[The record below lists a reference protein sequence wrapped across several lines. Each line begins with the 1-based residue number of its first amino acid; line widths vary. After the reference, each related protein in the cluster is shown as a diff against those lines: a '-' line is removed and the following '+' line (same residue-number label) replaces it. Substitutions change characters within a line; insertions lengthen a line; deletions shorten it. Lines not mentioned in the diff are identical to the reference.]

1 MNRRPTL
8 LILSATTLALSIAWI
23 ALDAPDAPRV
33 PEVTKTTTAPVPAG
47 APTTAMAATDAGR
60 EELDPRAPRAE
71 VAGLLSAPAGS
82 AFEFSLDNRGT
93 SEIVDSDGRVLQTM
107 EVRLQGELAIEI
119 LDRRGDEFVMRA
131 ALARAEVAQTVGGV
145 EQSAETNGA
154 LAATL
159 QRNVW
164 LRAHAD
170 GSLLGL
176 RFDAAA
182 TPEERNRVRAL
193 WSTLLVVAPLPL
205 RPSWDAEQSD
215 ALGRVVAS
223 YVLASA
229 EGEAAVIERVARRCL
244 ADAGEGGT
252 MPSLEGRARYEFDAD
267 AGWWRR
273 VELDESALIEIRE
286 AGWTVLNR
294 QALTCELRAQRRGT
308 ALGCDWESE
317 WSPAD
322 GAADR
327 LLSAQNAR
335 EREMR
340 ERLGARSFDEL
351 VGDLA
356 ALMEA
361 GDLADPRLV
370 AARDELAWF
379 LRLHPEAVEELA
391 RLALAQPRP
400 SELAAALIDALGRAG
415 NAEAQALL
423 AEWIAGDDA
432 EFARHGVVALIG
444 LREPGPEVLAAA
456 ARWLGDDSQPELQT
470 TALLALGA
478 VSHAAGSHSGGQAAF
493 DHVMAWKQHAIE
505 TDRLPE
511 WIEALG
517 NSGSPQVVD
526 AVRAYLDHEDASIR
540 ASAVHA
546 LRLVFVPA
554 VSELAGER
562 GRADL
567 AAGVRERAAEV
578 LGARA
583 DAQARAA
590 IAWMLEN
597 DAEAAVRQ
605 VLIQYLGAHLTQNPA
620 DVQARML
627 LADAAA
633 TDPDG
638 SLREFAQQQL
648 GGA

>member
-1 MNRRPTL
+1 MNRRPIL
-8 LILSATTLALSIAWI
+8 LILSAAALTLSIARV
-23 ALDAPDAPRV
+23 ALHTPDAVRI
-33 PEVTKTTTAPVPAG
+33 PEASTAAPASEKTPAALAAP
-47 APTTAMAATDAGR
+47 DAGR
-60 EELDPRAPRAE
+60 EELDPRGPRAE
-71 VAGLLSAPAGS
+71 VGGLFSAPAGS
-82 AFEFSLDNRGT
+82 AFDFALDNRGA
-93 SEIVDSDGRVLQTM
+93 SEIVDGDGRVLQTM
-107 EVRLQGELAIEI
+107 DVRLQGELALEI

-131 ALARAEVAQTVGGV
+131 SLARAEVAQTIGGV
-145 EQSAETNGA
+145 DQPAETNAA

-159 QRNVW
+159 QRSVW

-170 GSLLGL
+170 GTLLGL
-176 RFDAAA
+176 RFDVAA

-193 WSTLLVVAPLPL
+193 WSTLLIVAPLPL
-205 RPSWDAEQSD
+205 RESWDAEQSD
-215 ALGRVVAS
+215 ALGRVLAS
-223 YVLASA
+223 YVRASA

-244 ADAGEGGT
+244 AESGEGAALPT
-252 MPSLEGRARYEFDAD
+252 LEGRARYEFDAD

-273 VELDESALIEIRE
+273 VELDESAVIEIRE

-294 QALTCELRAQRRGT
+294 QTLTCELRAQRRGP
-308 ALGCDWESE
+308 ALGFDWDAD
-317 WSPAD
+317 WAPAD
-322 GAADR
+322 GTGDR

-340 ERLGARSFDEL
+340 ERLGARSLDEL
-351 VGDLA
+351 VGELA
-356 ALMEA
+356 ALLDA

-391 RLALAQPRP
+391 RLALAQPQP
-400 SELAAALIDALGRAG
+400 SELTAALIDALGRAG

-423 AEWIAGDDA
+423 AQWIGGDDT

-444 LREPGPEVLAAA
+444 VREPGPEVLAAA
-456 ARWLGDDSQPELQT
+456 ARWLGDDSQPGMQT

-478 VSHAAGSHSGGQAAF
+478 VSHAAGSHAGGQAAF
-493 DHVMAWKQHAIE
+493 EQVMAWKQRAID

-526 AVRAYLDHEDASIR
+526 AVRGYLDHEDPSIR

-554 VSELAGER
+554 VSELASER
-562 GRADL
+562 GRVDL
-567 AAGVRERAAEV
+567 EALVRERAAEV

-583 DAQARAA
+583 DAQARSA

-597 DAEAAVRQ
+597 DAESAVRQ

-620 DVQARML
+620 DVQARVL

-648 GGA
+648 GGV